1 MKKITLLLS
10 LFATAFT
17 TGTFAQKAIPVPSSN
32 GVNTTTA
39 WYNNETFEGYAAGT
53 SLKTNW
59 TDAGGSPNIVA
70 QTVSSPTTGSATG
83 IVMGF
88 TFNGTTAFGETSQ
101 GGNRGAYKTLENTLT
116 GLLYV
121 KTSFY
126 HCTNGT
132 TYTLKN
138 TAGNIVF
145 EFGGI
150 NNNAGAAIWT
160 TGATNTDVTLGNRGK
175 WSDIEFIIDLDNNKL
190 LKQTITHNGATKT
203 YTDVTLAAGGDIKTF
218 HFTAFKGWEAGGLD
232 NTTFGSLLADGIE
245 NLTGADNIQTMAG
258 SNIDEEYTVSAFA
271 YCMEQNNTMS
281 PKEVDITWSISD
293 WGTLSTE
300 DQAKVSL
307 TRSTSDFGKATLS
320 AGSISADATITL
332 QAVFG
337 TSTVT
342 KTVNLKALSV
352 AGLKSTLAD
361 EIVVANNLMTA
372 ATDNNGYI
380 AGLKS
385 TLTGL
390 VNAAQAV
397 IDNSEATISEAG
409 TALDN
414 LKAGET
420 AFSDGMTPYND
431 FTAYISTV
439 HTAYNAEMRT
449 ATFITT
455 VKGTLNSAI
464 GNANNARTTIAELAD
479 ITSAKTALETA
490 YAQYNSD
497 IPAYA
502 ALETQISAVAT
513 RLSVVD
519 PRKGNG
525 QFLMYPTANVTAL
538 TEAKTSAETAL
549 TNGTTAT
556 QLNSTKTEL
565 ETALSTFNA
574 QPRIAPAAETNYKI
588 YSYGVD
594 NGDGGTVKNIL
605 YADGTGNLKYATTD
619 NEALTATNLQW
630 EIAEVSTGSYTFKN
644 ISSGTYLNGI
654 TMSETAM
661 NYTIP
666 EGSSQY
672 GLIMAAED
680 SYFLYNIVTSTGKGL
695 EIDTYDA
702 GTNSGAVLMSN
713 APATRFRFLFQ
724 FEPVSAST
732 GINNP
737 GSEIRIY
744 NRTNAIVIEG
754 LNIGE
759 TYSVYNTMGA
769 ILVNTKANSTVE
781 KVALKNSGVYIV
793 QVGDV
798 IRKIVK

>member
-17 TGTFAQKAIPVPSSN
+17 TGIFAQKAIPVPSSN

-39 WYNNETFEGYAAGT
+39 WYNNETFESFTAGT

-59 TDAGGSPNIVA
+59 TDAGGSPAVVV
-70 QTVSSPTTGSATG
+70 QTVVSPTMGSATG
-83 IVMGF
+83 KVLGF
-88 TFNGTTAFGETSQ
+88 SFNGTTAFGETSQ
-101 GGNRGAYKTLENTLT
+101 SGNRGAYKTLENTLT

-126 HCTNGT
+126 HCSNGT

-145 EFGGI
+145 EFGGS
-150 NNNAGAAIWT
+150 NNTAGAALWT
-160 TGATNTDVTLGNRGK
+160 TGANNATVAMGNRAN
-175 WSDIEFIIDLDNNKL
+175 WSNIELIIDLDNNKL
-190 LKQTITHNGATKT
+190 IKQNLTYNGVTKT
-203 YTDVTLAAGGDIKTF
+203 FSNIALAAGGDVKTF
-218 HFTAFKGWEAGGLD
+218 LFTAFKGYEAGGLD

-245 NLTGADNIQTMAG
+245 NMTGVENIQTISG
-258 SNIDEEYTVSAFA
+258 SYVDAEYAVTAFA
-271 YCMEQNNTMS
+271 YCMEQNNAMS
-281 PKEVDITWSISD
+281 SKDVDITWSISD

-307 TRSTSDFGKATLS
+307 TRSTTDFGKATLS

-332 QAVFG
+332 QAVYQS
-337 TSTVT
+337 STLT

-352 AGLKSTLAD
+352 AGLKSTIAD
-361 EIVVANNLMTA
+361 EIIVANNLMTA
-372 ATDNNGYI
+372 VTDNNGYI
-380 AGLKS
+380 TNLKA

-390 VNAAQAV
+390 VNAGQTL
-397 IDNSEATISEAG
+397 IDNTEATISEAV

-420 AFSDGMTPYND
+420 AFTSGMAPYND
-431 FTAYISTV
+431 FTAYINTV
-439 HTAYNAEMRT
+439 QASYDAEMRT

-464 GNANNARTTIAELAD
+464 GNANNARTTIAELTD

-525 QFLMYPTANVTAL
+525 QFLMYPTANVTSL

-556 QLNSTKTEL
+556 QLNSAKTEL

-574 QPRIAPAAETNYKI
+574 QPRIAPAATTNYKI

-619 NEALTATNLQW
+619 NAALTSTNSQW

-680 SYFLYNIVTSTGKGL
+680 TYFLYNIVTSTGKGL

-702 GTNSGAVLMSN
+702 GTNTGAILMSN

-732 GINNP
+732 DINNP

-769 ILVNTKANSTVE
+769 MLVNAKANSTVE
-781 KVALKNSGVYIV
+781 KVELNNSGVYIV
-793 QVGDV
+793 QVGNV
-798 IRKIVK
+798 VRKIVK

>member
-1 MKKITLLLS
+1 MKRITLLLS
-10 LFATAFT
+10 LFFAAFSSGVYATSLEPT
-17 TGTFAQKAIPVPSSN
+17 PSSK

-39 WYNNETFEGYAAGT
+39 WYNNETFESYTAGT

-59 TDAGGSPNIVA
+59 TDAGGSPAVVV
-70 QTVSSPTTGSATG
+70 QTVVSPTMGGATG
-83 IVMGF
+83 KVLGF
-88 TFNGTTAFGETSQ
+88 TFNGGTAFGETSQ

-145 EFGGI
+145 EFGGSS
-150 NNNAGAAIWT
+150 NNTGTALWT
-160 TGATNTDVTLGNRGK
+160 TGANNATVAMGNRAN
-175 WSDIEFIIDLDNNKL
+175 WSNIEFIIDLDNNKL
-190 LKQTITHNGATKT
+190 VKQNLTYNGVVKT
-203 YTDVTLAAGGDIKTF
+203 YSNIALAAGGDIKTF
-218 HFTAFKGWEAGGLD
+218 LFTAFKGWEAGGLD

-245 NLTGADNIQTMAG
+245 NLTGADNIQTMSG
-258 SNIDEEYTVSAFA
+258 SNIDAEYAVSAFA
-271 YCMEQNNTMS
+271 YCMEQNNAMS
-281 PKEVDITWSISD
+281 AKAVDITWSVSD

-300 DQAKVSL
+300 DQAKVSI
-307 TRSTSDFGKATLS
+307 TRNATDFGKATLS
-320 AGSISADATITL
+320 VGSISADATITL
-332 QAVFG
+332 QA
-337 TSTVT
+337 TYESSTLT

-352 AGLKSTLAD
+352 AGLKSTLTD
-361 EIVVANNLMTA
+361 EIVIANNLMTA
-372 ATDNNGYI
+372 VTDDNGYI
-380 AGLKS
+380 TDLKT

-390 VNAAQAV
+390 INAGQTV
-397 IDNSEATISEAG
+397 IDNADATIPDVIA
-409 TALDN
+409 ALDN
-414 LKAGET
+414 LKTGET
-420 AFSDGMTPYND
+420 AFTTGMTPYND

-439 HTAYNAEMRT
+439 QATYDAETRT
-449 ATFITT
+449 AVFINT
-455 VKGTLNSAI
+455 VKATLNDALTAAI
-464 GNANNARTTIAELAD
+464 NARTSIAVSAD

-525 QFLMYPTANVTAL
+525 QFLMYPTANVTSL

-556 QLNSTKTEL
+556 QLNSAKTEL

-574 QPRIAPAAETNYKI
+574 QPRIAPATTTNYKI

-619 NEALTATNLQW
+619 NAALTSTNSQW

-654 TMSETAM
+654 TLSETAM
-661 NYTIP
+661 NYTLP
-666 EGSSQY
+666 ESSSQY
-672 GLIMAAED
+672 GLIVATDD

-702 GTNSGAVLMSN
+702 GTNTGAILMSN

-732 GINNP
+732 GINNT
-737 GSEIRIY
+737 SADIRVY
-744 NRTNAIVIEG
+744 NRNNAIVIEG
-754 LNIGE
+754 INAGE
-759 TYSVYNTMGA
+759 TYSVYNAMGA
-769 ILVNTKANSTVE
+769 MMASGKANSTVV
-781 KVALKNSGVYIV
+781 KVELNNSGVYIV
-793 QVGDV
+793 QVGNIV
-798 IRKIVK
+798 RKIVK